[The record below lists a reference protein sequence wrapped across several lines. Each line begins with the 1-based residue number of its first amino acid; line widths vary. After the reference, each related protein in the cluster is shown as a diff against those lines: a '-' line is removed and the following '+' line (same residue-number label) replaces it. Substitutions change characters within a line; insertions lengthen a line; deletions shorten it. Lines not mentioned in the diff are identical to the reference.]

1 MPHLTPEMPRGQGLH
16 ATAENRL
23 PERGPLPGAQ
33 TSAGRRD
40 VCCATGRGQAALAA
54 SSAYFCSVR
63 TLATRAACH
72 WEAWDACHCACALCA
87 ICHCAACAICHCAAW
102 AICHWAACAIC
113 HWAACHWAACLW
125 AASAT
130 AAAWAACAV
139 RADRNACS
147 SDRPSAASWTPRSCS
162 KLSSATAAAGVAVAS
177 TSASASAPPTAA
189 ASASASASASAGSGS
204 AACSD
209 GVGTCLGLESR
220 TASDASAGSTRLTA
234 VLAA

>member
-113 HWAACHWAACLW
+113 HWAACHWAACLC

-130 AAAWAACAV
+130 AAAWAACTV
-139 RADRNACS
+139 RADRSACS
-147 SDRPSAASWTPRSCS
+147 SPRSCS

-177 TSASASAPPTAA
+177 TSASASAPPTDA